1 MNSPPTGPPRHQ
13 IDHLPMSTRRY
24 TRFRDDMSTVK
35 ARATLVAKELLFLAT
50 CAIRSPLKQP
60 TRPPRTL
67 NPPSR

>member
-1 MNSPPTGPPRHQ
+1 MDNPLPGHLRHPP
-13 IDHLPMSTRRY
+13 DHPPMSTRGY

-35 ARATLVAKELLFLAT
+35 ASAALAAKELLFLAT
-50 CAIRSPLKQP
+50 CAINAPPKRR